1 MSNKVIQTKKA
12 DIKFNE
18 QTIQGYTK
26 EGIPPPRGELFKKEM
41 HDKFKAKFSEEKGK
55 LRIIIRAMHRKPIR
69 VVGKDGKTVTKD
81 YLTYSTTYE
90 GHDWLGNPIRVIDNI
105 EGNYQKPTFQVT
117 TKINTETGEYIQEKQ
132 QSGTETVYTI
142 ELTEKNRKK
151 VIEDIINKSSSNPED
166 ILYYYHVPQSSRGM
180 SFRCSIYTYDQ
191 FINSSMEELEN
202 LARKTP
208 SPVQHLV
215 KDRKDY
221 HG

>member
-1 MSNKVIQTKKA
+1 MSKVTQTKRNV

-18 QTIQGYTK
+18 QTIEEYTI
-26 EGIPPPRGELFKKEM
+26 EGIDPPRGELARKGRNDLFRS
-41 HDKFKAKFSEEKGK
+41 KFNEEKGK
-55 LRIIIRAMHRKPIR
+55 LRITIPTMHRRPIK
-69 VVGKDGKTVTKD
+69 VVGKDGKTITKD
-81 YLTYSTTYE
+81 YLTYETNYS
-90 GHDWLGNPIRVIDNI
+90 GHDWLGNPIQILDNI
-105 EGNYQKPTFQVT
+105 EGMHYKPKLYVHTR
-117 TKINTETGEYIQEKQ
+117 INPETGEYIQERQ
-132 QSGTETVYTI
+132 LSGQETIYTI

-151 VIEDIINKSSSNPED
+151 IIEDIVNKSNSSPES
-166 ILYYYHVPQSSRGM
+166 ILYYFHVPLTAKGSP
-180 SFRCSIYTYDQ
+180 FRCAIYTYDQ